1 VTSDAFFALR
11 AFTAGRESRRRSAA
25 RPAAPFRSRRSV
37 PRTAEGRWRLVR
49 HAGLTSSVS
58 ATARMTAVSRQL
70 LTRHG
75 VLTREAL
82 AAEGIPGGFSAI
94 YPALKAMDD
103 AGRVRRGYF
112 VSGLGATQFALPAAL
127 DLLRSLREPPDQPH
141 GVALAAADP
150 ANPYGTSLPWPA
162 PNLTRVVGATALL
175 VDGALA
181 GYLPRGDREITVFL
195 PEVEPFF
202 TQTARAVAE
211 AVAALGRG
219 DGRSPRPIFIQQIN
233 GQPAIDHPFGAFLE
247 AAGLV
252 RDGLGFHPRAES
264 IEGQSIK
271 RSNYGG
277 VTELHSRPVA
287 THSIDSHSID
297 RIAKE

>member
-1 VTSDAFFALR
+1 M
-11 AFTAGRESRRRSAA
+11 
-25 RPAAPFRSRRSV
+25 
-37 PRTAEGRWRLVR
+37 PRTAEGRWTLVR
-49 HAGLTSSVS
+49 DAGPASAVS
-58 ATARMTAVSRQL
+58 ATARVTAVARQL

-112 VSGLGATQFALPAAL
+112 VNGLGATQFALPGAL

-141 GVALAAADP
+141 AVALAAADP

-162 PNLTRVVGATALL
+162 PNLTRVVGATVLL

-195 PEVEPFF
+195 PEDEPFF
-202 TQTARAVAE
+202 TQAARAAAE

-219 DGRSPRPIFIQQIN
+219 RRPRPIFLRQIN

-252 RDGLGFHPRAES
+252 RDGSGFRAES
-264 IEGQSIK
+264 IEG
-271 RSNYGG
+271 
-277 VTELHSRPVA
+277 
-287 THSIDSHSID
+287 HSINRSKDNRSID
-297 RIAKE
+297 RIAEH